1 MKFQNYIN
9 GKWVKGKS
17 AFQTINP
24 ANEEIVAEIAQA
36 EISDVDAAVSAAKNC
51 SSRSAIFS
59 NRKRKNSRNC
69 SRATWAK

>member
-36 EISDVDAAVSAAKNC
+36 EISDVDAAVSAAAVVEGKVLVSAC
-51 SSRSAIFS
+51 SWPRVAKWRRNFTGFS
-59 NRKRKNSRNC
+59 
-69 SRATWAK
+69 